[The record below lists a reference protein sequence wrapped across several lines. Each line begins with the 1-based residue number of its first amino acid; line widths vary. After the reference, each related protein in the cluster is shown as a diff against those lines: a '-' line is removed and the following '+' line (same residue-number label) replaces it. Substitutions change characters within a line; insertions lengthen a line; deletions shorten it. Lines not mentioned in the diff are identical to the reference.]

1 MLACMQKSPVTFL
14 HAEKEFSVLSS
25 QDLGKGL
32 WLAADTV
39 GIVQLDSDWL
49 CGTAL
54 PEETRND
61 DDDDDDVGDDDNDDL
76 KCTVLDMGTL

>member
-1 MLACMQKSPVTFL
+1 M
-14 HAEKEFSVLSS
+14 
-25 QDLGKGL
+25 
-32 WLAADTV
+32 

-61 DDDDDDVGDDDNDDL
+61 DEDDDDDDDDDAPTSFPGFSPTRPL
-76 KCTVLDMGTL
+76 EAGREPWERGWMMP

>member
-1 MLACMQKSPVTFL
+1 M
-14 HAEKEFSVLSS
+14 
-25 QDLGKGL
+25 
-32 WLAADTV
+32 AADTV